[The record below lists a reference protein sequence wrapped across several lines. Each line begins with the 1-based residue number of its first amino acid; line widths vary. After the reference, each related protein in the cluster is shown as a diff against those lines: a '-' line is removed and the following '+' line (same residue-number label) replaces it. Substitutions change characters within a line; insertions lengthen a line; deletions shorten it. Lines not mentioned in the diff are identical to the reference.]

1 MGSTVA
7 SGVIFGFCALL
18 MFGIG
23 IFQMKSKKPVGFYS
37 GVKAPDEE
45 EISDVKAWNKKHGT
59 MWILYGICILLACVC
74 GLITGNSLLL
84 LIPYLIGLL
93 LPIPFMAL
101 YHRKLEKKYYKTS
114 ASSTKS

>member
-1 MGSTVA
+1 MGAAITL
-7 SGVIFGFCALL
+7 GFCALL

-45 EISDVKAWNKKHGT
+45 EISDVKAWNKKHGA
-59 MWILYGICILLACVC
+59 MWILYGICILLAGVC
-74 GLITGNSLLL
+74 GLITGSSLLL
-84 LIPYLIGLL
+84 LIPYLICLL

-101 YHRKLEKKYYKTS
+101 YHRKLVEKYYK
-114 ASSTKS
+114 ASETSTKS